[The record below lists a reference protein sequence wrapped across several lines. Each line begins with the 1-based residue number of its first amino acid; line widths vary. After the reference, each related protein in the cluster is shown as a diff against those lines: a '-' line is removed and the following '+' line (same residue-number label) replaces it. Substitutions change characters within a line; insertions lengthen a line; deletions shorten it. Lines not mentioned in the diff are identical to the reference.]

1 VPCTQ
6 QQHTAQCLLRRDS
19 LERVRGLTSLRL
31 SLTLTP
37 VDAHEMRRERRLLL
51 GDRKRVNAPR
61 NAGFEVRACVR
72 SLRRPMAAT
81 AVHRA
86 GDAP

>member
-1 VPCTQ
+1 
-6 QQHTAQCLLRRDS
+6 
-19 LERVRGLTSLRL
+19 
-31 SLTLTP
+31 
-37 VDAHEMRRERRLLL
+37 MRRERRLLL